1 MSNIPDILPASFD
14 FRYPKKAVVSG
25 VVNGSTTRS
34 IPNAVIPAPV
44 IMKKL
49 PDMNIRV
56 NSTPFVR
63 QYGILLTNGVL
74 LYAERSAEQEVYW
87 GIQTG
92 SR

>member
-1 MSNIPDILPASFD
+1 MKYLPKYTPTEVRNDPYGFTYKEMSE
-14 FRYPKKAVVSG
+14 
-25 VVNGSTTRS
+25 
-34 IPNAVIPAPV
+34 VIGE
-44 IMKKL
+44 M
-49 PDMNIRV
+49 

-74 LYAERSAEQEVYW
+74 LYAERSAEQEVCW